1 MTKVSSISKFDKY
14 SDTYLVLTLFFVQS
28 PLLDRS
34 RSIVSK
40 VNQYPKAHNPP
51 NFPFACIQINH
62 LSSASM
68 DHNHVSPHSEGRDC
82 PNYMKRV
89 KDHLTVT
96 YFSL

>member
-14 SDTYLVLTLFFVQS
+14 SDTYLVLTIFFVQS

-62 LSSASM
+62 LSSASITTQ
-68 DHNHVSPHSEGRDC
+68 DHVSKHRTLKGDIAPII
-82 PNYMKRV
+82 
-89 KDHLTVT
+89 
-96 YFSL
+96 